1 MMVRNG
7 IHTLPPV
14 RLSWAQA
21 PGRQHG
27 VVLFIALIVLVAMT
41 LAGIALMRS
50 VDTTNQV
57 AGNLAFQ
64 QSAVR
69 SGDVGMETAMT
80 WLANNSSG
88 TSLFNDQF
96 GNGYVSHSTAPSP
109 GQSWSDFWTN
119 SLAANNEV
127 KTMAVDVAGNTA
139 SYIIQRL
146 CATQGDPVNIGTG
159 CLTDLSQS
167 NSQGGSKGSGTV
179 SLQGTTQVY
188 YRITT
193 RVAGPKNTVSFVQS
207 IVLM

>member
-1 MMVRNG
+1 MARSDA
-7 IHTLPPV
+7 HTAFPV
-14 RLSWAQA
+14 RLSLAQA
-21 PGRQHG
+21 PSRQQG

-41 LAGIALMRS
+41 LAGIALVRS

-64 QSAVR
+64 QSAVH
-69 SGDVGMETAMT
+69 SGDVGVETAAT

-96 GNGYVSHSTAPSP
+96 SDGYVSHRTDPSP
-109 GQSWSDFWTN
+109 GQTWSDFWTN

-127 KTMAVDVAGNTA
+127 KTLAADVAGNTA
-139 SYIIQRL
+139 AYIIQRL
-146 CATQGDPVNIGTG
+146 CSTQGDPVNISTG

-167 NSQGGSKGSGTV
+167 SSQGGSKGSGTV

-193 RVAGPKNTVSFVQS
+193 RIAGPKNTVSFVQS